1 MESGNMRRR
10 PSGSSRKASPRS
22 SLQERLVS
30 ELEAER
36 RCIARVMSKTAP
48 GDSRTLLSGM
58 LDGIQYAIF
67 TVRDVCSK
75 EGGAWLR

>member
-1 MESGNMRRR
+1 MFSVLAVMQGGGHPIPFFRR
-10 PSGSSRKASPRS
+10 A
-22 SLQERLVS
+22 
-30 ELEAER
+30 R